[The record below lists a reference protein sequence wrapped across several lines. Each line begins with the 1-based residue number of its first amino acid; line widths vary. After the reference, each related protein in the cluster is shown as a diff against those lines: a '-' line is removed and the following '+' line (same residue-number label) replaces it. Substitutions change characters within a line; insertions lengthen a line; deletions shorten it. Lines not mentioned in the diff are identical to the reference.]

1 MFNECYVSLK
11 QSKHS
16 RIMKVY
22 LKLHKFLWHV
32 NQTENHYTNGK
43 DLTTP

>member
-1 MFNECYVSLK
+1 
-11 QSKHS
+11 
-16 RIMKVY
+16 MKVY